1 MVFSVNNYW
10 YILKGYDESFAL
22 ICQCISTLPNLCVD
36 EEEKSSQSKTKP
48 HANELSDGKAKPVR
62 HGYVRKPFL
71 YSKYFSDSDD
81 ERTVEQRRQSI
92 VSAPLALLVCWP
104 QNFSEQEFHFW
115 FGDGSVFSF
124 FSLLGL
130 FFFLYYSCSFF
141 RFPLVWHD
149 LLSSTAVGS
158 AGCTLKASVK
168 AITEFS
174 ISFPSSQNT
183 VTIWIKK
190 VAHIYLQPA
199 FSGIFSRSGLCW
211 VPQATSLPQL
221 FTNVVLADHEISS
234 F

>member
-104 QNFSEQEFHFW
+104 QNFSEQKFHFW

-130 FFFLYYSCSFF
+130 FFFCTTAA
-141 RFPLVWHD
+141 
-149 LLSSTAVGS
+149 LSSGFHWYGMICSPAQQSALLVVLWRLLWKPSQSFLSPSPPLKIQWQFGLKKWPVSTCILPSVGFLVDQ
-158 AGCTLKASVK
+158 ACVEYHRLLHY
-168 AITEFS
+168 
-174 ISFPSSQNT
+174 PSS
-183 VTIWIKK
+183 
-190 VAHIYLQPA
+190 LQM
-199 FSGIFSRSGLCW
+199 
-211 VPQATSLPQL
+211 
-221 FTNVVLADHEISS
+221 
-234 F
+234 

>member
-130 FFFLYYSCSFF
+130 FFFFVLQLLFLQVSIGMAWSALQHSSRLCWLYFEGFCESHHRVFYLL
-141 RFPLVWHD
+141 P
-149 LLSSTAVGS
+149 LLSKYSDN
-158 AGCTLKASVK
+158 L
-168 AITEFS
+168 
-174 ISFPSSQNT
+174 
-183 VTIWIKK
+183 
-190 VAHIYLQPA
+190 
-199 FSGIFSRSGLCW
+199 
-211 VPQATSLPQL
+211 
-221 FTNVVLADHEISS
+221 D
-234 F
+234 